1 VPETIALRVDRLKAL
16 REEHGL
22 SQRELSGLCGL
33 GTSAIGTYE
42 RGEVDPSSK
51 HLKMIAEKLGVSTDY
66 LLGLSDDP
74 VARFGASEIN
84 DDERAVVQ
92 ALRRGGWPAVIRV
105 VADRMTG

>member
-1 VPETIALRVDRLKAL
+1 MPETIALRVDRLKAL
-16 REEHGL
+16 REQHGW

-42 RGEVDPSSK
+42 RGEVEPTAK
-51 HLKMIAEKLGVSTDY
+51 HLKIVAEKLVVSTDY

-74 VARFGASEIN
+74 RGQLGDKELN

>member
-1 VPETIALRVDRLKAL
+1 VPETFGLRIDRLKAL
-16 REEHGL
+16 RERHGW

-33 GTSAIGTYE
+33 ATSVIGTYE
-42 RGEVDPSSK
+42 RGDVEPTAK
-51 HLKMIAEKLGVSTDY
+51 HLKTIAEKLGVSADY

-74 VARFGASEIN
+74 RGQLGDKELN

-92 ALRRGGWPAVIRV
+92 ALRRGGWPALIRV